1 MSGVGEGFDV
11 SAVRVAAVSDLHFH
25 AGMRGMFA
33 ESWAGLGDKAD
44 FFVLCGDLTLK
55 GAVSE
60 ARHLAAELANANVP
74 IVAVLG
80 NHDFDAGAELEI
92 AGLLRQEGLVVLDGQ
107 ATTFMV
113 RNIEVGVAGT
123 KGFCGGFRGARAR
136 SIGERVMKEFVQ
148 EGAREAA
155 KLESAL
161 ASAKGDVRL
170 AVMHYAPIEGT
181 VAGEPPELFPLLG
194 DFRLEEA
201 IDRSGADLALHG
213 HAHRGALSGS
223 TLTGIPVHNVAFPIH
238 RQPFRVFVVGPRRTA
253 PGSGALAHG

>member
-1 MSGVGEGFDV
+1 MSSVGDRFDV
-11 SAVRVAAVSDLHFH
+11 PCVRVAAVSDLHFH

-33 ESWAGLGDKAD
+33 ERWAGLVDEAD
-44 FFVLCGDLTLK
+44 LFVLCGDLTLK
-55 GAVSE
+55 GAVAE
-60 ARHLAAELANANVP
+60 ARHLAAELAHASVP

-80 NHDFDAGAELEI
+80 NHDFDEGAESEI
-92 AGLLRQEGLVVLDGQ
+92 ASLLRQEGVVVLDGQ
-107 ATTFMV
+107 ATTFMA
-113 RNIEVGVAGT
+113 RNIEVGIAGA
-123 KGFCGGFRGARAR
+123 KGFCGGFRGTQVR
-136 SIGERVMKEFVQ
+136 SIGESVMKQFVQ

-155 KLESAL
+155 KLASAL

-201 IDRSGADLALHG
+201 IDQAGVDMALHG

-223 TLTGIPVHNVAFPIH
+223 TRTGIPVHNVAFPIH
-238 RQPFRVFVVGPRRTA
+238 RQPFRTFVIGPRRA
-253 PGSGALAHG
+253 VPERGVPAHG